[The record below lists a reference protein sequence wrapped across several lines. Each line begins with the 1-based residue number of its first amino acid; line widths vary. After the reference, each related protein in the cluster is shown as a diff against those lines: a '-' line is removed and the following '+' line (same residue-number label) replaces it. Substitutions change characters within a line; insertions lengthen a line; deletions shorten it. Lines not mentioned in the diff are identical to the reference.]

1 MTEYYQNLLREWRY
15 YLQSEKMMSPNTTDS
30 YISDVTFYLDFLSKK
45 MIDDVNLIKADDI
58 TLFIGRLKKN
68 GYTSSSIS
76 RYLSSIKSFHK
87 FLHLERLVQTNV
99 ASLVACPKVDKKL
112 PVVLS
117 IEEVTALLD
126 HLGKDSIYQE
136 RNIVMM
142 ELLYATGL
150 RVSEL
155 LTLKLSNLH
164 LTSKIIKIMGKGSKE
179 RIVPV
184 NDYAIKLLRDYIV
197 NTRPKLIKS
206 AKDPGYLFLN
216 NRGQAMTRQGFFKIL
231 RTACQEAGI
240 TKEVSPHTLRH
251 SFATHLLEA
260 GTDLRLIQELL
271 GHEDI
276 ATTQIYTHLNM
287 KKIKEI
293 YQEAHPRERSKNE

>member
-1 MTEYYQNLLREWRY
+1 
-15 YLQSEKMMSPNTTDS
+15 
-30 YISDVTFYLDFLSKK
+30 
-45 MIDDVNLIKADDI
+45 
-58 TLFIGRLKKN
+58 
-68 GYTSSSIS
+68 
-76 RYLSSIKSFHK
+76 
-87 FLHLERLVQTNV
+87 
-99 ASLVACPKVDKKL
+99 
-112 PVVLS
+112 
-117 IEEVTALLD
+117 
-126 HLGKDSIYQE
+126 
-136 RNIVMM
+136 MM

-155 LTLKLSNLH
+155 LSLKLSNLH
-164 LTSKIIKIMGKGSKE
+164 LTSKIIKLVGKGQKE

-184 NDYAIKLLRDYIV
+184 NDYAIKLLREYII
-197 NTRPKLIKS
+197 NTRPKLIKTL
-206 AKDPGYLFLN
+206 KDPGFLFLN

-231 RTACQEAGI
+231 RIACREAGI

-293 YQEAHPRERSKNE
+293 YQEAHPRERRKNE

>member
-15 YLQSEKMMSPNTTDS
+15 YLQSEKMMRPNTTDS
-30 YISDVTFYLDFLSKK
+30 YLSDVSFYLDFINKK
-45 MIDDVNLIKADDI
+45 LIDDVNLIKADDI
-58 TLFIGRLKKN
+58 TLFIGQLKKK

-87 FLHLERLVQTNV
+87 FLYLERLVKTNV

-117 IEEVTALLD
+117 IEEVAALLD
-126 HLGKDSIYQE
+126 YLGKDSVYQE
-136 RNIVMM
+136 RNLAMM

-155 LTLKLSNLH
+155 LSLKLSNLH
-164 LTSKIIKIMGKGSKE
+164 LTSKIIKLVGKGQKE

-184 NDYAIKLLRDYIV
+184 NDYAIKLLREYII
-197 NTRPKLIKS
+197 NTRPKLIKTL
-206 AKDPGYLFLN
+206 KDPSFLFLN

-231 RTACQEAGI
+231 RIACREAGI

-293 YQEAHPRERSKNE
+293 YQEAHPRERRKNE

>member
-1 MTEYYQNLLREWRY
+1 
-15 YLQSEKMMSPNTTDS
+15 
-30 YISDVTFYLDFLSKK
+30 
-45 MIDDVNLIKADDI
+45 
-58 TLFIGRLKKN
+58 
-68 GYTSSSIS
+68 
-76 RYLSSIKSFHK
+76 
-87 FLHLERLVQTNV
+87 
-99 ASLVACPKVDKKL
+99 
-112 PVVLS
+112 
-117 IEEVTALLD
+117 
-126 HLGKDSIYQE
+126 IYQE
-136 RNIVMM
+136 RNIAMM

>member
-1 MTEYYQNLLREWRY
+1 VTEYYQNLLREWRY

-136 RNIVMM
+136 RNIAMM

-206 AKDPGYLFLN
+206 AKDPSYLFLN